1 MNPTAQGDG
10 QAENSTEAPQTAS
23 DSPFP
28 DQPQTPPSTTPI
40 PEPISPPQTAEVQ
53 DPYQE
58 QKTFQ
63 EEPAVQKNQFDTAS
77 AGQVPQE
84 PYNQVPTEASTA
96 GQETQQIPSAQAPVA
111 EPVAAQTDPADLP
124 QVFTSQASSP
134 HDAVIDNSQKGSRKP
149 LLFILL
155 ILFFILTLSG
165 LGGLTYAVAY
175 EKIKLEKYPDAQK
188 RVSYFVM
195 NLPFMPKSAKYLLAK
210 TAMVHQDVTRQSFDI
225 SMAVDSAD
233 LSSSLGLSNLDIQA
247 KGALDYSNPKNIF
260 GNLEISFTKEFNMEL
275 IKKDEMLYFRLNKL
289 PSLLFAFLGIGT
301 VNFEPIMNKWVAYDT
316 TPLETEA
323 RKSITSDREMDPL
336 SEEFIDKNFE
346 KYIDETI
353 LSKIK
358 LSSDTEEGYAVHKL
372 ALDADSEL
380 IDYLGKKLEETSR
393 QKGNYVYDQG
403 SAAEPAKFSDFI
415 KRLKWEIYIDKETYY
430 TRKVIFAI
438 DLEYDSSDGL
448 GAFSMGSMINP
459 LASNNK
465 AKIVLAAKF
474 DKFGEEV
481 VVEEPIESINFE
493 EFTRLLS
500 DTFSELYGGVFDSYE
515 SQVGQ
520 AADARIK
527 TDLMQ
532 IEFALEY
539 YKADCGKYPNEL
551 NDLASFPVSDG
562 CSGEESY
569 HREIPKSPDGSD
581 YFYKASDDRNSFDLC
596 ANLEN
601 PTTITNT
608 CPDVTYNYHITSTKE
623 LIRTPSLP

>member
-40 PEPISPPQTAEVQ
+40 PEPISTPQTAEVQ

-63 EEPAVQKNQFDTAS
+63 EGPAVQENQFDTAS

-96 GQETQQIPSAQAPVA
+96 GQETQQIPSAQAPVT
-111 EPVAAQTDPADLP
+111 EPVAAQTDTTDLP

-195 NLPFMPKSAKYLLAK
+195 NLPFMPKSPKYLLAK

-372 ALDADSEL
+372 TLDADSEL

-403 SAAEPAKFSDFI
+403 IAAEPAKFSDFI

-551 NDLASFPVSDG
+551 NDLANFPVSDG

-569 HREIPKSPDGSD
+569 HREIPKSPDGSN

-608 CPDVTYNYHITSTKE
+608 CPDETYNYHISSTKE
-623 LIRTPSLP
+623 LMRTPYLP